1 MEEPIKEYAEYCLN
15 CPAKPC
21 SPKGCPLNNDIPA
34 FIHQVKQENIKEAY
48 KILSNTTVLGSVCGR
63 ICPHMKQCQG
73 SCIRGIKG
81 EPVNI
86 GEIEAYVFDE
96 ALKNEWYREE
106 KQTNELE
113 GKKIAVVGGGPAGLT
128 CSSFLARKGAKI
140 TIYEKYNELGGILA
154 HGIPEFR
161 LEKETLKS
169 TVESILNAGS
179 YSSEQME
186 DGEDQKAQVT
196 TESTNK
202 IEKISTQEA
211 LGQNEEAN
219 NSKIEVRYGMEL
231 GKNFNLTDLENSF
244 DAIFLG
250 FGANVSAKMN
260 IEGEELEG
268 VYGGNRLLERGEHPS
283 YKGKK
288 VAVIGGGN
296 VAMDCSRTINRL
308 GADKVYVIYR
318 RAEKQMPAEVKEIED
333 AKREGVEFLFQNNIV
348 KILGDKKVEKIECIK
363 TQLVKKEGETREVP
377 VNIENSNYMLD
388 MDYVVM
394 AVGSE
399 PEKEL
404 VKGLG
409 LELNK
414 WGCINVDEKHRTSR
428 EKIFAG
434 GDLAGDRAT
443 VAWAARA
450 GRDAAVAIEEY
461 LK

>member
-1 MEEPIKEYAEYCLN
+1 MEEQIKEYAEYCLN

-21 SPKGCPLNNDIPA
+21 SQKGCPLNNDIPA

-73 SCIRGIKG
+73 SCVRGIKG

-113 GKKIAVVGGGPAGLT
+113 GKKVAVVGGGPAGLT
-128 CSSFLARKGAKI
+128 CASFLARKGAKI

-169 TVESILNAGS
+169 TVDSILNAGTCS
-179 YSSEQME
+179 LDQIEGASSKEVKQ
-186 DGEDQKAQVT
+186 A
-196 TESTNK
+196 NK
-202 IEKISTQEA
+202 
-211 LGQNEEAN
+211 N
-219 NSKIEVRYGMEL
+219 NSKIEVKYGMEL
-231 GKNFNLTDLENSF
+231 GKNLNLTDLENSF

-414 WGCINVDEKHRTSR
+414 WGCINVDEKHRTSK

-434 GDLAGDRAT
+434 GDLAGNKAT